1 MQARA
6 ALPMRAVLL
15 RRVRVAGGGQR
26 LARYAALQRNLPGTQ
41 PFQRSAARSLAV
53 MQNNLAIVPAYNEAA
68 SIGRVVAELR
78 HRAAGFDV
86 LVIDDGSTD
95 DTADIARAAGAE
107 VVRHPYNLGIGGA
120 VQTGYQFALERHY
133 DTAVQIDGD
142 GQHDPAFVH
151 QLLRHLRSHPE
162 LDMVTGS
169 RFLAADGDGYRSS
182 APRRIGIR
190 LFGAILS
197 KVVGQRVTDPTSGLR
212 MTGRRGIE
220 LFARDY
226 PHDYPE
232 VEAVL
237 LMHHHRLA
245 SVEIPVVM
253 RERLGGV
260 SSINSTRSIYYMI
273 KVLLA
278 VVVGLCRAR
287 PVVEPGDRAPVAA
300 EHGI

>member
-1 MQARA
+1 
-6 ALPMRAVLL
+6 
-15 RRVRVAGGGQR
+15 
-26 LARYAALQRNLPGTQ
+26 
-41 PFQRSAARSLAV
+41 

-68 SIGRVVAELR
+68 SIGRVVDEL
-78 HRAAGFDV
+78 HDRAAGFDV

-95 DTADIARAAGAE
+95 DTADIARAAGAK
-107 VVRHPYNLGIGGA
+107 VLSHPFNLGIGGA

-151 QLLRHLRSHPE
+151 DLLRHLDTHPE

-169 RFLAADGDGYRSS
+169 RFLASDGDGYRSS
-182 APRRIGIR
+182 APRRMGIR
-190 LFGAILS
+190 LFAAILS
-197 KVVGQRVTDPTSGLR
+197 RVVGQQVTDPTSGLR

-237 LMHHHRLA
+237 LMHHHRLR
-245 SVEIPVVM
+245 SVELPVVM
-253 RERLGGV
+253 RQRLGGV
-260 SSINSTRSIYYMI
+260 SSINSTRSVYYMV

-287 PVVEPGDRAPVAA
+287 PTVEPGDSAPVAA
-300 EHGI
+300 DHGI